1 MISDGSD
8 PAWRGGKVLHLV
20 LHQVLHHPTRRAA
33 PAAKKG
39 GSLPSFPSPLARLG
53 SAGSGRK
60 TRRETAD
67 NGRRQWYTPHR
78 VLWYTPPSDRVPF
91 RAAPTA
97 TPASTPERSRQQ
109 VNITFVIPPPRTPA
123 QRNAGAGRVGR
134 FRPHRRCGRRRA
146 ARRQDHER
154 RAVPGV
160 RQRTASARPFRDW
173 AEETDHPR
181 EVIEAALAHV
191 VQNKVE
197 ATYACACLFTMLLRE
212 SVFGPMETGRREPFG
227 PNCLLSRSWPG
238 GSPGGPE
245 QSGGRRSRRRA
256 WRAEASPGFFRVRP
270 QVHRTSR

>member
-60 TRRETAD
+60 TRRETPD

-160 RQRTASARPFRDW
+160 RQRTASARR
-173 AEETDHPR
+173 
-181 EVIEAALAHV
+181 
-191 VQNKVE
+191 
-197 ATYACACLFTMLLRE
+197 
-212 SVFGPMETGRREPFG
+212 SGTGRKRRTIPARS
-227 PNCLLSRSWPG
+227 SRRHWPT
-238 GSPGGPE
+238 SCKT
-245 QSGGRRSRRRA
+245 RSRRPMPALVCLQCSYVSPFSGR
-256 WRAEASPGFFRVRP
+256 WRRAEGNLSALIAF
-270 QVHRTSR
+270 